1 MTGQTAMQSHEDPI
15 SALIGKVIGAAFVA
29 VIMLIALPLLIPIL
43 ATVLAG
49 ESVATRAR
57 FWVVWRWQL
66 LANIVGIVLVTLLA
80 LLEVGLF
87 VGWWRAG
94 GRELVHT
101 INLGEL
107 AGTFVL
113 WLVVNFLAGVLLLPV
128 AWSLHRRRIAT
139 QVRNRR
145 VSDVIRQ
152 TRIENARKRA
162 ADATA
167 AARMGVHVNPS
178 TGKITGTSRSVVTA
192 PHATADGEAFAFVT
206 TTTVLTVADRFR
218 DVRQV
223 RDWIDRTGKLLVLPK
238 SASAVRAL
246 VIAESGSGKTVLMNS
261 VVLCALKYGWPV
273 FFLDAKGDPEDADN
287 LAALAQ
293 AQGRSAA
300 VGGGWNLFAGTADQ
314 VTAKLMRLMPTPD
327 GANQYYLDEIRGV
340 LQAIQD
346 QAPVRSVAD
355 LRTRLTRPGDYVRDQ
370 YDTQL
375 VNAVVDRNGTT
386 AGARALHALLVALR
400 PLERWLDSDGWSYA
414 LPTADV
420 TIVPLSPVDDAQARL
435 GDLLLL
441 DLRNYLA
448 TRLAA
453 RDKSPVLV
461 IVDEFPQLVTGTSDP
476 GDTAGSLFETAR
488 SAGVGLVLATQS
500 PAGLSNDEIRRRRAL
515 TSGAALI
522 FGRSKDP
529 EEVVQYAGTVM
540 QMEASGN
547 ATGDELRSARAQHTF
562 VIPPQDVR
570 EASDGAFW
578 IVQGG
583 AIAPFRALP
592 QQTPAPSS
600 VSTPVPARLRDEE
613 QPPEGPEQD
622 LPRELPRSA

>member
-107 AGTFVL
+107 AGTFVP

-273 FFLDAKGDPEDADN
+273 FFLDAKGDPGPRPHRGGWWWLELVRRHRRPGHREADAADADPGRGEPVLPRRDPWRPASN
-287 LAALAQ
+287 PRPSTGAVCCGLADPADKARRLC
-293 AQGRSAA
+293 
-300 VGGGWNLFAGTADQ
+300 AG
-314 VTAKLMRLMPTPD
+314 
-327 GANQYYLDEIRGV
+327 
-340 LQAIQD
+340 
-346 QAPVRSVAD
+346 PVRH
-355 LRTRLTRPGDYVRDQ
+355 
-370 YDTQL
+370 
-375 VNAVVDRNGTT
+375 T
-386 AGARALHALLVALR
+386 AGQRGRRPKRHHRGCPRPAR
-400 PLERWLDSDGWSYA
+400 
-414 LPTADV
+414 
-420 TIVPLSPVDDAQARL
+420 
-435 GDLLLL
+435 
-441 DLRNYLA
+441 
-448 TRLAA
+448 
-453 RDKSPVLV
+453 
-461 IVDEFPQLVTGTSDP
+461 VTG
-476 GDTAGSLFETAR
+476 R
-488 SAGVGLVLATQS
+488 
-500 PAGLSNDEIRRRRAL
+500 
-515 TSGAALI
+515 
-522 FGRSKDP
+522 
-529 EEVVQYAGTVM
+529 
-540 QMEASGN
+540 
-547 ATGDELRSARAQHTF
+547 
-562 VIPPQDVR
+562 
-570 EASDGAFW
+570 
-578 IVQGG
+578 
-583 AIAPFRALP
+583 IAP
-592 QQTPAPSS
+592 S
-600 VSTPVPARLRDEE
+600 
-613 QPPEGPEQD
+613 
-622 LPRELPRSA
+622 